1 MSHWQFPVVS
11 VFALAAG
18 LFAMA
23 AGALLLAFLP
33 VGRWR
38 QHRFFALVTVSA
50 GLFAAADLGSTA
62 PIPHWL
68 KQDLSL
74 LQIFCAALHVS
85 AWVAY
90 LGLDLGPLYA
100 KAQRALVWSPLA
112 LGALLV
118 AFPRLALTGEIY
130 TYPQT
135 IWGATYR
142 ISVATPW
149 CQATLVYLTCLLG
162 LVFQRYLAAAIG
174 GRPLAWAHAAALG
187 VFLGFAVVDVG
198 TVDHLWAIP
207 LLTPYGAALGSLP
220 IVFVLAQRWR
230 QDVEQHDA
238 MSQSLERQVVQRTKD
253 LSAALAALGRS
264 EKLATVGRLAGG
276 LAHQINN
283 PGAALIANLEYLELA
298 LSRSDLLPADAR
310 EAVGDSL
317 HSARRIS
324 GAVRQLLL
332 LSRTAIAESE
342 GHSFDLKLVA
352 GQALRAARA
361 AIGMRGAL
369 HVLPPVAYE
378 DAIPEGLRSSGRGQL
393 LEQALQALLE
403 QLSLSAPE
411 HHPSRITLDAR
422 REAARIRLEVRTN
435 YRGLGSAVREQL
447 AETFLGAT
455 SGDAEATEG
464 ASIGLAASLG
474 LLRTLGVEV
483 HLEEHGQGSTIALLL
498 ERAEPAPLPQA
509 SEPPALAS

>member
-1 MSHWQFPVVS
+1 VSQWQFSLFS

-18 LFAMA
+18 LFALA
-23 AGALLLAFLP
+23 AGTLLLAFLP

-38 QHRFFALVTVSA
+38 QHRFFALVTLSA
-50 GLFAAADLGSTA
+50 GLFAAADLGSNA
-62 PIPHWL
+62 PVPFWL
-68 KQDLSL
+68 KQDLAL
-74 LQIFCAALHVS
+74 LQLFCSALHVS

-90 LGLDLGPLYA
+90 LARDLGPLYTRG
-100 KAQRALVWSPLA
+100 QRALELSPLV

-118 AFPRLALTGEIY
+118 AFPRLALTGEVFV
-130 TYPQT
+130 YPRA
-135 IWGATYR
+135 IWGTTYR
-142 ISVATPW
+142 ISLVTPW
-149 CQATLVYLTCLLG
+149 CQATLVFLTGLLA
-162 LVFQRYLAAAIG
+162 LVFQRYLAAALG

-198 TVDHLWAIP
+198 TMNHLWTLP

-230 QDVEQHDA
+230 QDVAQHDA
-238 MSQSLERQVVQRTKD
+238 MAQSLERQVVQRTKD

-298 LSRSDLLPADAR
+298 LSRGDLLPGDAR

-352 GQALRAARA
+352 GQALRTARA
-361 AIGMRGAL
+361 NKAGRRAAAAHAL
-369 HVLPPVAYE
+369 PQIAY
-378 DAIPEGLRSSGRGQL
+378 DDVIPEGLRSSGRGQL

-403 QLSLSAPE
+403 QLSHSAPE
-411 HHPSRITLDAR
+411 HLGPRITLDAR
-422 REAARIRLEVRTN
+422 REGSRIRLEVRTN
-435 YRGLGSAVREQL
+435 FRGLGSAVRAQL
-447 AETFLGAT
+447 GEAFLGAT
-455 SGDAEATEG
+455 SSEGDSDPADTNEG

-483 HLEEHGQGSTIALLL
+483 HLEEHGHGSTIALLL
-498 ERAEPAPLPQA
+498 ERAEPAPLREA
-509 SEPPALAS
+509 S

>member
-1 MSHWQFPVVS
+1 VSQWQFPLFS
-11 VFALAAG
+11 LFALAAG
-18 LFAMA
+18 LFAFA
-23 AGALLLAFLP
+23 VGTLLLAFLP

-38 QHRFFALVTVSA
+38 QHRFFALVTLSA
-50 GLFAAADLGSTA
+50 GLFGAADLGATA
-62 PIPHWL
+62 PVAHWL
-68 KQDLSL
+68 KQDLAL
-74 LQIFCAALHVS
+74 LQIFCSALHVS

-90 LGLDLGPLYA
+90 VGLDLGPLYTR
-100 KAQRALVWSPLA
+100 AQRALVWAPL
-112 LGALLV
+112 LVGALLV
-118 AFPRLALTGEIY
+118 AIPGAALTGGNLVLPHAIL
-130 TYPQT
+130 
-135 IWGATYR
+135 GATYQ
-142 ISVATPW
+142 ISLVTPW
-149 CQATLVYLTCLLG
+149 CQAGLVFLTAILG
-162 LVFQRYLAAAIG
+162 LVFQRYLAAALG
-174 GRPLAWAHAAALG
+174 GRPLAWAHAAALAI
-187 VFLGFAVVDVG
+187 FLGFAVVDVG
-198 TVDHLWAIP
+198 TVNYLWVLP

-220 IVFVLAQRWR
+220 IAFVLAQRWR
-230 QDVEQHDA
+230 QDVEQHEA

-298 LSRSDLLPADAR
+298 LSRSELLPGDAR

-324 GAVRQLLL
+324 AAVRQLLL

-361 AIGMRGAL
+361 VKAGRGA
-369 HVLPPVAYE
+369 VRTLPQPACE
-378 DAIPEGLRSSGRGQL
+378 DLIPEGLRSSGRGQL

-411 HHPSRITLDAR
+411 HYPSRITLDAR
-422 REAARIRLEVRTN
+422 REGARIRLEVRTN
-435 YRGLGSAVREQL
+435 FRGLGSAVREQL
-447 AETFLGAT
+447 GEAFLGAT
-455 SGDAEATEG
+455 NDADSGEG

-483 HLEEHGQGSTIALLL
+483 HLEEHAQGSTIALLL
-498 ERAEPAPLPQA
+498 ERAEAAPLREA
-509 SEPPALAS
+509 S